1 MSKNHAQDLRRILAE
16 NKFLTLPGVYD
27 CLSGKIAEEA
37 GFPALFLSGGA
48 LAYSVL
54 GRPDF
59 GFLSLAE
66 FGTAIQHIVSTCS
79 APLLADADNGFG
91 NAIQAANTGAM
102 YEQLGAAGLQID
114 DKVLPASHP
123 ARDEII
129 NWDLMSPKIQ
139 AVRDNVS
146 PDFVIVFRTCANLY
160 GYGIDEAIRRIN
172 LSKECGADYAYVDG
186 IKSME
191 ELEKVSQ
198 QAAIP
203 LMVNLNEKGFVGG
216 NVPIEQVKELN
227 FSIGLFPISSMLA
240 ASQGMIEVLGALADQ
255 GSTLSVRDKMT
266 DPPYPHPPHD
276 GTGFPGREIYP
287 LLFGALKILFKEK
300 GVNLHDIDGCI
311 ERFCIPQRFASH
323 RL

>member
-1 MSKNHAQDLRRILAE
+1 MNNYAKELRRLLAE

-27 CLSGKIAEEA
+27 CLSARIAQEA

-54 GRPDF
+54 GKPDF

-66 FGTAIQHIVSTCS
+66 FGDAIQHIVSACR

-91 NAIQAANTGAM
+91 NAIQAANTGAV

-123 ARDEII
+123 ARNEIVDWEMI
-129 NWDLMSPKIQ
+129 GPKIQ
-139 AVRDNVS
+139 AVRDSVS
-146 PDFVIVFRTCANLY
+146 DDFVIVYRTCANLY
-160 GYGIDEAIRRIN
+160 GYGVEESIRRIN
-172 LSKECGADYAYVDG
+172 LARERGADYAYVDG

-191 ELEKVSQ
+191 ELKKISDE
-198 QAAIP
+198 AAIP

-216 NVPIEQVKELN
+216 NVPIEEVKDLRY
-227 FSIGLFPISSMLA
+227 SIGLFPISSMLA
-240 ASQGMIEVLGALADQ
+240 AAQGMIEVMGALADR

-266 DPPYPHPPHD
+266 DPPTRIHNMM
-276 GTGFPGREIYP
+276 GQT
-287 LLFGALKILFKEK
+287 ALVEK
-300 GVNLHDIDGCI
+300 YAPYYTL
-311 ERFCIPQRFASH
+311 
-323 RL
+323 

>member
-102 YEQLGAAGLQID
+102 YEQLEQLACRLMTRFSP
-114 DKVLPASHP
+114 PATP
-123 ARDEII
+123 PE
-129 NWDLMSPKIQ
+129 
-139 AVRDNVS
+139 
-146 PDFVIVFRTCANLY
+146 T
-160 GYGIDEAIRRIN
+160 
-172 LSKECGADYAYVDG
+172 
-186 IKSME
+186 KS
-191 ELEKVSQ
+191 
-198 QAAIP
+198 
-203 LMVNLNEKGFVGG
+203 
-216 NVPIEQVKELN
+216 
-227 FSIGLFPISSMLA
+227 SIGI
-240 ASQGMIEVLGALADQ
+240 
-255 GSTLSVRDKMT
+255 
-266 DPPYPHPPHD
+266 
-276 GTGFPGREIYP
+276 
-287 LLFGALKILFKEK
+287 
-300 GVNLHDIDGCI
+300 
-311 ERFCIPQRFASH
+311 
-323 RL
+323 

>member
-1 MSKNHAQDLRRILAE
+1 MNNYAKELRRLLAE

-27 CLSGKIAEEA
+27 CLSARIAQEA

-54 GRPDF
+54 GKPDF

-66 FGTAIQHIVSTCS
+66 FGDAIQHIVSACR

-91 NAIQAANTGAM
+91 NAIQAANTGAV

-123 ARDEII
+123 ARNEIVDWEMI
-129 NWDLMSPKIQ
+129 GPKIQ
-139 AVRDNVS
+139 AVRDSVS
-146 PDFVIVFRTCANLY
+146 DDFVIVYRTCANLY
-160 GYGIDEAIRRIN
+160 GYGVEESIRRIN
-172 LSKECGADYAYVDG
+172 LARERGADYAYVDG

-191 ELEKVSQ
+191 ELKRISDE
-198 QAAIP
+198 AAIP

-216 NVPIEQVKELN
+216 NVPIEEVKALRY
-227 FSIGLFPISSMLA
+227 SIGLFPISSMLA
-240 ASQGMIEVLGALADQ
+240 AAQGMIEVMGALADR

-266 DPPYPHPPHD
+266 DPPTRIHNMM
-276 GTGFPGREIYP
+276 GQT
-287 LLFGALKILFKEK
+287 ALVEK
-300 GVNLHDIDGCI
+300 YTPYYTL
-311 ERFCIPQRFASH
+311 
-323 RL
+323 

>member
-1 MSKNHAQDLRRILAE
+1 MNNYAKELRRLLAE

-27 CLSGKIAEEA
+27 CLSARIAQEA

-54 GRPDF
+54 GKPDF

-66 FGTAIQHIVSTCS
+66 FGDAIQHIVSACR

-91 NAIQAANTGAM
+91 NAIQAANTGAV

-123 ARDEII
+123 ARNEIVDWEMI
-129 NWDLMSPKIQ
+129 GPKIQ
-139 AVRDNVS
+139 AVRDGVS
-146 PDFVIVFRTCANLY
+146 DDFVIVYRTCANLY
-160 GYGIDEAIRRIN
+160 GYGVEESIRRIN
-172 LSKECGADYAYVDG
+172 LARERGADYAYVDG

-191 ELEKVSQ
+191 ELKRISDE
-198 QAAIP
+198 AAIP

-216 NVPIEQVKELN
+216 NVPIEEVKALRY
-227 FSIGLFPISSMLA
+227 SIGLFPISSMLA
-240 ASQGMIEVLGALADQ
+240 AAQGMIEVMGALADR

-266 DPPYPHPPHD
+266 DPPTRIHNMM
-276 GTGFPGREIYP
+276 GQT
-287 LLFGALKILFKEK
+287 ALVEK
-300 GVNLHDIDGCI
+300 YAPYYTL
-311 ERFCIPQRFASH
+311 
-323 RL
+323 

>member
-1 MSKNHAQDLRRILAE
+1 MNNYAKELRRLLAE

-27 CLSGKIAEEA
+27 CLSARIAQEA

-54 GRPDF
+54 GKPDF

-66 FGTAIQHIVSTCS
+66 FGNAIQHIVSACR

-91 NAIQAANTGAM
+91 NAIQAANTGAV

-123 ARDEII
+123 ARNDSVDWEV
-129 NWDLMSPKIQ
+129 LGPKIQ
-139 AVRDNVS
+139 AVRDSVS
-146 PDFVIVFRTCANLY
+146 DDFVIVYRTCANLY
-160 GYGIDEAIRRIN
+160 GYGVEESIRRIS
-172 LSKECGADYAYVDG
+172 LARERGADYAYVDG

-191 ELEKVSQ
+191 ELKKISDE
-198 QAAIP
+198 AAIP

-216 NVPIEQVKELN
+216 NVPIEEVKALRY
-227 FSIGLFPISSMLA
+227 SIGLFPISSMLA
-240 ASQGMIEVLGALADQ
+240 AAQGMIEVMGALADR

-266 DPPYPHPPHD
+266 DPPTRIHNMM
-276 GTGFPGREIYP
+276 GQT
-287 LLFGALKILFKEK
+287 ALVEK
-300 GVNLHDIDGCI
+300 YAPYYTL
-311 ERFCIPQRFASH
+311 
-323 RL
+323 

>member
-1 MSKNHAQDLRRILAE
+1 MNNYAKELRRLLAE

-27 CLSGKIAEEA
+27 CLSARIAQEA

-54 GRPDF
+54 GKPDF

-66 FGTAIQHIVSTCS
+66 FGNAIQHIVSACR

-91 NAIQAANTGAM
+91 NAIQAANTGAV

-123 ARDEII
+123 ARNEIVDWEMI
-129 NWDLMSPKIQ
+129 GPKIQ
-139 AVRDNVS
+139 AVRDSVS
-146 PDFVIVFRTCANLY
+146 DDFVIVYRTCANLY
-160 GYGIDEAIRRIN
+160 GYGVEESIRRIS
-172 LSKECGADYAYVDG
+172 LARERGADYAYVDG

-191 ELEKVSQ
+191 ELKKISDE
-198 QAAIP
+198 AAIP

-216 NVPIEQVKELN
+216 NVPIEEVKALRY
-227 FSIGLFPISSMLA
+227 SIGLFPISSMLA
-240 ASQGMIEVLGALADQ
+240 AAQGMIEVMGALADR

-266 DPPYPHPPHD
+266 DPPTRIHNMM
-276 GTGFPGREIYP
+276 GQT
-287 LLFGALKILFKEK
+287 ALVEK
-300 GVNLHDIDGCI
+300 YAPYYTL
-311 ERFCIPQRFASH
+311 
-323 RL
+323 

>member
-1 MSKNHAQDLRRILAE
+1 MNNYAKELRRLLAE

-27 CLSGKIAEEA
+27 CLSARIAQEA

-54 GRPDF
+54 GKPDF

-66 FGTAIQHIVSTCS
+66 FGDAIQHIVSACR

-91 NAIQAANTGAM
+91 NAIQAANTGAV

-123 ARDEII
+123 ARNEIVDWEMI
-129 NWDLMSPKIQ
+129 GPKIQ
-139 AVRDNVS
+139 AVRDSVS
-146 PDFVIVFRTCANLY
+146 DDFVIVYRTCANLY
-160 GYGIDEAIRRIN
+160 GYGVEESIRRIN
-172 LSKECGADYAYVDG
+172 LARERGADYAYVDG

-191 ELEKVSQ
+191 ELKRISDE
-198 QAAIP
+198 AAIP

-216 NVPIEQVKELN
+216 NVPIEEVKALRY
-227 FSIGLFPISSMLA
+227 SIGLFPISSMLA
-240 ASQGMIEVLGALADQ
+240 AAQGMIEVMGALADR

-266 DPPYPHPPHD
+266 DPPTRIHNMM
-276 GTGFPGREIYP
+276 GQT
-287 LLFGALKILFKEK
+287 ALVEK
-300 GVNLHDIDGCI
+300 YAPTSTL
-311 ERFCIPQRFASH
+311 
-323 RL
+323 

>member
-1 MSKNHAQDLRRILAE
+1 MNNYAKELRRLLAE

-27 CLSGKIAEEA
+27 CLSARIAQEA

-54 GRPDF
+54 GKPDF

-66 FGTAIQHIVSTCS
+66 FGDAIQHIVSACR

-91 NAIQAANTGAM
+91 NAIQAANTGAV

-123 ARDEII
+123 ARNEIVDWEMI
-129 NWDLMSPKIQ
+129 GPKIQ
-139 AVRDNVS
+139 AVRDSVS
-146 PDFVIVFRTCANLY
+146 DDFVIVYRTCANLY
-160 GYGIDEAIRRIN
+160 GYGVEESIRRIN
-172 LSKECGADYAYVDG
+172 LARERGADYAYVDG

-191 ELEKVSQ
+191 ELKKISDE
-198 QAAIP
+198 AAIP

-216 NVPIEQVKELN
+216 NVPIEEVKALRY
-227 FSIGLFPISSMLA
+227 SIGLFPISSMLA
-240 ASQGMIEVLGALADQ
+240 AAQGMIEVMGALADR

-266 DPPYPHPPHD
+266 DPPTRIHNMM
-276 GTGFPGREIYP
+276 GQT
-287 LLFGALKILFKEK
+287 ALVEK
-300 GVNLHDIDGCI
+300 YAPYYAL
-311 ERFCIPQRFASH
+311 
-323 RL
+323 

>member
-1 MSKNHAQDLRRILAE
+1 MNNYAKELRRLLAE

-27 CLSGKIAEEA
+27 CLSARIAQEA

-54 GRPDF
+54 GKPDF

-66 FGTAIQHIVSTCS
+66 FGDAIQHIVSACR

-91 NAIQAANTGAM
+91 NAIQAANTGAV

-123 ARDEII
+123 ARNEIVDWEMI
-129 NWDLMSPKIQ
+129 GPKIQ
-139 AVRDNVS
+139 AVRDSVS
-146 PDFVIVFRTCANLY
+146 DDFVIVYRTCANLY
-160 GYGIDEAIRRIN
+160 GYGVEESIRRIS
-172 LSKECGADYAYVDG
+172 LARERGADYAYVDG

-191 ELEKVSQ
+191 ELKKISDE
-198 QAAIP
+198 AAIP

-216 NVPIEQVKELN
+216 NVPIEEVKALRY
-227 FSIGLFPISSMLA
+227 SIGLFPISSMLA
-240 ASQGMIEVLGALADQ
+240 AAQGMIEVMGALADR

-266 DPPYPHPPHD
+266 DPPTRIHNMM
-276 GTGFPGREIYP
+276 GQT
-287 LLFGALKILFKEK
+287 ALVEK
-300 GVNLHDIDGCI
+300 YAPYYTL
-311 ERFCIPQRFASH
+311 
-323 RL
+323 